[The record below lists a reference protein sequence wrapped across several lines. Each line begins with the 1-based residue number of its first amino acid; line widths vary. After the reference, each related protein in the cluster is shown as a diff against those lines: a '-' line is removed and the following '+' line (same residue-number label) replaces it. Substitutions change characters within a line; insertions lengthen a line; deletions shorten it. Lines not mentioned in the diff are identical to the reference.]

1 MEFHM
6 DEFLEEDV
14 PPIKKPN
21 TGLAAKYAR
30 KQQKEDNILK
40 NLLAE
45 QTKKYGPTELVEDK
59 KSLSIKE
66 AREIVLQP
74 ILKKQ
79 ATEAKAETSISLNE
93 AVDIISEA
101 ALNENWKD
109 NIDKLSPGT
118 QDVDKKLLNLANQL
132 KGNKITDEQIPVNK
146 TDLLESKEP
155 VLKNYSIKEAMNF
168 VHSLQE
174 QQKNV
179 FLEDREHLL
188 EQWSDNIAKTLIE
201 NKSTIIVDE
210 NSKKIIKVV

>member
-14 PPIKKPN
+14 SPIKKPN

-30 KQQKEDNILK
+30 KQQKEDNILR

-66 AREIVLQP
+66 AREIALQP

-118 QDVDKKLLNLANQL
+118 QDVVKKLLNLASQL

-174 QQKNV
+174 QQ
-179 FLEDREHLL
+179 
-188 EQWSDNIAKTLIE
+188 
-201 NKSTIIVDE
+201 
-210 NSKKIIKVV
+210 